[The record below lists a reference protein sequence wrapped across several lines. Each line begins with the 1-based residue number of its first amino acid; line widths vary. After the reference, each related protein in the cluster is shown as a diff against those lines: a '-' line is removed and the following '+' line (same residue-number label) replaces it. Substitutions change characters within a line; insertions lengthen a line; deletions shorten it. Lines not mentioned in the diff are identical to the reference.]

1 MQLTGI
7 NQFASYG
14 AGNQLGHNNIILYVL
29 VQNLQSVDQC
39 MHAL

>member
-14 AGNQLGHNNIILYVL
+14 AGNQLGHNILYVL